1 MGSAGPSIGADATGS
16 MMIIFPMGGGT
27 LTGDNPGILV
37 SLSVDESDDNS
48 SDYLLFAI
56 TLASLIYATIV
67 TRRRIRN

>member
-1 MGSAGPSIGADATGS
+1 
-16 MMIIFPMGGGT
+16 MGGGT